1 MLLCSYLGNIEAIDM
16 SKKDERPLMVSI
28 KCTVYNHEP
37 FLRQC
42 LDGFV
47 MQKTDFRFEA
57 VVHDDAS
64 TDKSADIIREY
75 AGKYPDIIKPVIE
88 KENIYSKDKVL
99 LRRIMNDLC
108 TGKYVAMCE
117 GDDFWTDPYKL
128 QKQVDYMEA
137 HPDCSLCF
145 SAANIICEKGIPDSD
160 SLVFSELKTRD
171 YHGTEITKQ
180 WTVATASI
188 LHINDM
194 HDYPYDPRFLYGDGP
209 LVLFMLQKGYLHC
222 IGETMVTYRRN
233 SGSVSYQ
240 TRNIP
245 RIITHYEAIKDVFGT
260 KYHYA
265 DRKITELY
273 MKLFRLGKFRKESW
287 KALLGIL
294 KSPRYTFH
302 MFCLLPK
309 AFLRSKENDS
319 KRVQYS
325 TK

>member
-1 MLLCSYLGNIEAIDM
+1 M
-16 SKKDERPLMVSI
+16 SDKDERPLMVTI

-47 MQKTDFRFEA
+47 MQKTNFRFEA

-64 TDKSADIIREY
+64 TDNSADIIREY
-75 AGKYPDIIKPVIE
+75 AEKYPDIIKPVIE
-88 KENIYSKDKVL
+88 KENVYSKDIVVF
-99 LRRIMNDLC
+99 RRIMNDLC
-108 TGKYVAMCE
+108 KGKYVALCE
-117 GDDFWTDPYKL
+117 GDDFWNDPYKL

-180 WTVATASI
+180 WTVPTASI
-188 LHINDM
+188 MHINDM
-194 HDYPYDPRFLYGDGP
+194 QGYPYDPRFLYGDGP

-222 IGETMVTYRRN
+222 MGEPMVTYRRN
-233 SGSVSYQ
+233 SASVSYQ
-240 TRNIP
+240 TKNIP
-245 RIITHYEAIKDVFGT
+245 RIITHYEAIKDVFGK
-260 KYHYA
+260 KYRYA
-265 DRKITELY
+265 DRKIAELY
-273 MKLFRLGKFRKESW
+273 MKLFRLSGLGKDSW
-287 KALLGIL
+287 KALFEIL
-294 KSPRYTFH
+294 KRPRYTFQ
-302 MFCLLPK
+302 MFRLLPK
-309 AFLRSKENDS
+309 AILRSKKNDS